1 MAENLNA
8 NAQSLNE
15 ATFDGDSVAGS
26 SKDMRS
32 LYAGGMTIRGSLRRR
47 LRSAAIEA
55 AENAVL
61 AANER
66 FYAAFEARDIDAM
79 SSLWS
84 HEDQVICTH
93 PGWSTL
99 RGWAAIASSWFALF
113 QGPAAIQ
120 FILTDVHAVVVGE
133 VAWVSLDENVI
144 GRQLGST
151 VAALNVF
158 VRSAGTWQMVAHHGS
173 SVFERG

>member
-1 MAENLNA
+1 M
-8 NAQSLNE
+8 
-15 ATFDGDSVAGS
+15 
-26 SKDMRS
+26 
-32 LYAGGMTIRGSLRRR
+32 
-47 LRSAAIEA
+47 
-55 AENAVL
+55 L

-66 FYAAFEARDIDAM
+66 FYAAFEARDMDAM

-84 HEDQVICTH
+84 HDDHVVCTH

-120 FILTDVHAVVVGE
+120 FILTDVHVALAGDVG
-133 VAWVSLDENVI
+133 WVSLDENVI
-144 GRQLGST
+144 GQQLGGT

-158 VRSAGTWQMVAHHGS
+158 VRSADGWQMVAHHGS
-173 SVFERG
+173 SVLERG